1 MVFHLF
7 IFHPRF
13 TYTMLHIFTS
23 SSLFYSSVDLKST
36 LFVVFDGYSGYF
48 TQYADK
54 INDEKIGDCL
64 TKMLGVIPDARKV
77 LISCFPTNPF
87 DELPNTLLVVY
98 KGWHDRSRFVPTLL
112 EILSKR
118 WQTLDIIS
126 VMKEVQR
133 NMFATR
139 HRNSADDY
147 NEYYHGKYY
156 HHDNQVIIKDSLCSI
171 PRLQKTDETSE

>member
-1 MVFHLF
+1 
-7 IFHPRF
+7 
-13 TYTMLHIFTS
+13 MLHIFTS

-36 LFVVFDGYSGYF
+36 LFVVFDGYSGIF
-48 TQYADK
+48 SRYAEIDQ

-98 KGWHDRSRFVPTLL
+98 KDWHDRSRFVATLL

-126 VMKEVQR
+126 VMQEVQR
-133 NMFATR
+133 NMFAIQ
-139 HRNSADDY
+139 HRNSVDVY
-147 NEYYHGKYY
+147 IEYYY
-156 HHDNQVIIKDSLCSI
+156 DNRVIIKDSLCSI